1 MLSGAG
7 EVRGGLGGLEVVG
20 GRGAALG
27 PPVVMELEAAA
38 ACPMT
43 HQGPRRQSSSSPKG

>member
-7 EVRGGLGGLEVVG
+7 EVRGGAGLAGGGG

-27 PPVVMELEAAA
+27 PPVVMELETVAAW
-38 ACPMT
+38 PMT
-43 HQGPRRQSSSSPKG
+43 HQDPRHQSSSSPKG